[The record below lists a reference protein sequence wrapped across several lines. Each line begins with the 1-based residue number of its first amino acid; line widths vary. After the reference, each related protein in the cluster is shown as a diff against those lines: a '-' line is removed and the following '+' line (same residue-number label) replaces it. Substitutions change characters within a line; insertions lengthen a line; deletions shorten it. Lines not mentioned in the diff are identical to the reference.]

1 VNIMFIK
8 IGILSLAIAFSL
20 FAVAGIVIQ
29 KTGVMIVDVQSKD
42 GRVFLPIP
50 VGLINGALSL
60 APISNKI
67 SLPHH
72 LEDHSE
78 VMQAAAQALIDCP
91 DGPFIEVD
99 ARDAQVLVSKKGE
112 NMIIDVKSDDE
123 KIYVKI
129 PIRATGKTLAKLASL
144 QQQKID

>member
-1 VNIMFIK
+1 MLIK
-8 IGILSLAIAFSL
+8 IGILSLAIAFTL
-20 FAVAGIVIQ
+20 FAVAAIVIQ

-60 APISNKI
+60 APVSSNI
-67 SLPHH
+67 SLPHQF
-72 LEDHSE
+72 EDHSE

-91 DGPFIEVD
+91 DGPFVEVD
-99 ARDAQVLVSKKGE
+99 SRDAQVLISKKGE

-123 KIYVKI
+123 KVYIQI
-129 PIRATGKTLAKLASL
+129 PIRATGKTLSKLASL
-144 QQQKID
+144 QQQNID

>member
-1 VNIMFIK
+1 MFIK

-29 KTGVMIVDVQSKD
+29 KTGVMIVDVQGKD

-50 VGLINGALSL
+50 MGLLNGALSF
-60 APISNKI
+60 APVSRNI

-72 LEDHSE
+72 FEKHSE
-78 VMQAAAQALIDCP
+78 VMQAAAQALMDCP
-91 DGPFIEVD
+91 DGPFVEVD
-99 ARDAQVLVSKKGE
+99 SRDAQVLISKKGE

-123 KIYVKI
+123 KIYVQI
-129 PIRATGKTLAKLASL
+129 PIRATGKTLAKLAAL
-144 QQQKID
+144 ETIDQE

>member
-1 VNIMFIK
+1 MFIK

-29 KTGVMIVDVQSKD
+29 KTGVMIVDVQGKD

-50 VGLINGALSL
+50 MGLINGALSF
-60 APISNKI
+60 APVSSNI
-67 SLPHH
+67 SLPNHF
-72 LEDHSE
+72 EDHSE

-91 DGPFIEVD
+91 DGRFVEVD
-99 ARDAQVLVSKKGE
+99 SRDAQVLISKKGE

-123 KIYVKI
+123 KIYIQI
-129 PIRATGKTLAKLASL
+129 PIRATGKTLSKLASL
-144 QQQKID
+144 QQQQNID